1 MGVAMNETVRRVV
14 GPTILLNSGN
24 YLDLVAPEQSEFT
37 LDDIAHG
44 LSMTCRF
51 SGQCG
56 HFYSVAEHSVHV
68 SRYVPVED
76 AYAGLMH
83 DAAEAFVHDISKPL
97 RVLLPGYSEIEKR
110 IERVIFERYGV
121 PNPLP
126 PSIKELDIRMLAT
139 EQRRLMRNRDNWEHC
154 HGREPLPIHLN
165 CWSPDV
171 AKARFLERF
180 WEIQG

>member
-1 MGVAMNETVRRVV
+1 M
-14 GPTILLNSGN
+14 P
-24 YLDLVAPEQSEFT
+24 
-37 LDDIAHG
+37 
-44 LSMTCRF
+44 
-51 SGQCG
+51 
-56 HFYSVAEHSVHV
+56 
-68 SRYVPVED
+68 
-76 AYAGLMH
+76 
-83 DAAEAFVHDISKPL
+83 EAFVHDISKPFK
-97 RVLLPGYSEIEKR
+97 VLLPGYSEIEKR